1 MIELNSAPWVLG
13 GPDNDQDDSQILNE
27 KIGEPR
33 ITFVRKV
40 AILLALTLSICLD
53 PNSRRL
59 KKRYS

>member
-13 GPDNDQDDSQILNE
+13 GPDNDLDDCQILNE

-40 AILLALTLSICLD
+40 AILLALTLLF
-53 PNSRRL
+53 L
-59 KKRYS
+59 FF